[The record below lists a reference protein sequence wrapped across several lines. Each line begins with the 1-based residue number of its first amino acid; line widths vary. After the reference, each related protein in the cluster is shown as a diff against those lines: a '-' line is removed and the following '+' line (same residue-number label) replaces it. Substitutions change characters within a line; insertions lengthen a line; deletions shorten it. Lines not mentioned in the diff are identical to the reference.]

1 MLESLVKR
9 CGVLYTI
16 SSDNAISGVSPY
28 LSPYRAWRISSVQ
41 SRLAGDGTL
50 IETCPWLLAACTDCV
65 WQNCGEKMAGRRVW
79 RQCCCGG
86 NLVLENGGNKIRRYF
101 GESKSTAHSPITT
114 KTTLTM
120 TAAADDEYG
129 ASFRPVEEE
138 HNSNDN
144 DDEPP
149 TKRSCHDNTKSNDFN
164 KVILYAPPLED
175 DNEHLHSNSSNIRT
189 SSLSEPTMK
198 LSGHKG
204 SVYCLSYDPQ
214 GELLCSGSFDST
226 VLLWKA
232 SGNCENIAVLTG
244 HKNAI
249 LDVTFTNDSE
259 KIITASADY
268 NLGVYDSYNGERI
281 KRFMGHKGIVNAV
294 DVCREG

>member
-1 MLESLVKR
+1 
-9 CGVLYTI
+9 
-16 SSDNAISGVSPY
+16 
-28 LSPYRAWRISSVQ
+28 
-41 SRLAGDGTL
+41 
-50 IETCPWLLAACTDCV
+50 
-65 WQNCGEKMAGRRVW
+65 
-79 RQCCCGG
+79 
-86 NLVLENGGNKIRRYF
+86 
-101 GESKSTAHSPITT
+101 
-114 KTTLTM
+114 M

-149 TKRSCHDNTKSNDFN
+149 TKRSCHDNTNSNDFN

-214 GELLCSGSFDST
+214 GELICSGSFDST

-259 KIITASADY
+259 KIITASADN
-268 NLGVYDSYNGERI
+268 NLGVYDLYTGERI

>member
-1 MLESLVKR
+1 MANPR
-9 CGVLYTI
+9 
-16 SSDNAISGVSPY
+16 P
-28 LSPYRAWRISSVQ
+28 Q
-41 SRLAGDGTL
+41 SHNHKK
-50 IETCPWLLAACTDCV
+50 P
-65 WQNCGEKMAGRRVW
+65 
-79 RQCCCGG
+79 
-86 NLVLENGGNKIRRYF
+86 
-101 GESKSTAHSPITT
+101 S
-114 KTTLTM
+114 LTM
-120 TAAADDEYG
+120 TAAADDEYD
-129 ASFRPVEEE
+129 ASFRPVEEDG
-138 HNSNDN
+138 NDK

-149 TKRSCHDNTKSNDFN
+149 TKRSCHDNTNSKDSN

-175 DNEHLHSNSSNIRT
+175 DNEHLHSSNIRT

-268 NLGVYDSYNGERI
+268 NLGVYDSYTGERI
-281 KRFMGHKGIVNAV
+281 KRFMGHRGIVNAV